1 MNNKANMRKRLI
13 ALGIVGAIVA
23 GIILGV
29 CLYIQYR
36 NDQKTVNV
44 LPVGNVAES
53 YWGDQISTSGQ
64 IVSDYVQQLYPD
76 SGKTISEV
84 FVTEGQQVSIGTP
97 LLQYDKTSLELD
109 VEAKEIE
116 VKQVDVKIDEAQRQ
130 LKKLQ
135 NTRPAS
141 NSTPRPTRKP
151 GSSSTSTPRPTR
163 TPAATKTPKPSP
175 TKTPTPSNSPI
186 PTPDVGVYSQL
197 DLDSIP
203 YKGTG
208 TTDDPYVFL
217 CKNGYALTP
226 AFFRH
231 MLGLD
236 NATTPTP
243 EPTAQPTPEPT
254 PEEPDAT
261 EDPGSQMEWTAEG
274 EDVGEM
280 EKEDEAGGET
290 VTDPD
295 QVGENGFAQE
305 SPEPGTKLVS
315 PFAAVFEVRE
325 QNSNYG
331 NLVSS
336 LKIDGTN
343 YSAALTLNGLF
354 NGMTA
359 GEIVAG
365 GTVEPQP
372 KGATPTPKP
381 TNTPKPSATPSNNYN
396 DMGYTSAELN
406 QMIKEKRREITNFQH
421 DLKQANLDLEKAK
434 RALENSTV
442 LSTMD
447 GQVTSLVDLDT
458 ALAENKPLLVVSGE
472 QQYYVSGTIS
482 EAWLG
487 SVNVG
492 DTITV
497 NSWMT
502 GQTYSAQ
509 IVSISDYPAEQE
521 GGYFGGESNPNSS
534 SYEFTGV
541 IQNPDDSLTANDYN
555 YVDITM
561 DVQDTT
567 SAEGLYLQRPYLR
580 EDDSGYY
587 VMKAGKNNRLV
598 KQYVLVGK
606 AIWGGQNMEIK
617 SGLTYDDF
625 VAFPYGPDVREGVR
639 VVLEGTEGEKPWPD
653 GLEEDPV
660 SSGLLEDGA
669 MLPEDGLTPAPD
681 DGMVVTPEDGISPD
695 GLPEENFGTDSSA
708 VGEESSAVG
717 DEGTEGTQIYTETG
731 EGGVVIP

>member
-1 MNNKANMRKRLI
+1 MNNKANMRRRLI
-13 ALGIVGAIVA
+13 ALGVAGAILV
-23 GIILGV
+23 GVILGAV
-29 CLYIQYR
+29 LYVQYR
-36 NDQKTVNV
+36 NDQKTVEV
-44 LPVGNVAES
+44 LPVNNVAES

-64 IVSDYVQQLYPD
+64 VVSDYVQQLYPD
-76 SGKTISEV
+76 STKTISEV
-84 FVTEGQQVSIGTP
+84 FVTEGQQVNIGTP

-135 NTRPAS
+135 NTRPVS
-141 NSTPRPTRKP
+141 NSTPRPTRTP
-151 GSSSTSTPRPTR
+151 GTVSTPRPTR
-163 TPAATKTPKPSP
+163 TPAATKTPRPSPTP
-175 TKTPTPSNSPI
+175 TKTPGPTNTPV
-186 PTPDVGVYSQL
+186 PTPDVGVYSLL
-197 DLDSIP
+197 DLESVP

-208 TTDDPYVFL
+208 TTEDPYVFL
-217 CKNGYALTP
+217 CKNGYAITP
-226 AFFRH
+226 SFFRH

-236 NATTPTP
+236 GPAPTP
-243 EPTAQPTPEPT
+243 VPTAEPTPEPT
-254 PEEPDAT
+254 PEEPDVSD
-261 EDPGSQMEWTAEG
+261 DPGSQLEWVTGG
-274 EDVGEM
+274 ETVGDTD
-280 EKEDEAGGET
+280 KEDEAGTGLTGPSQTGDGTFEE
-290 VTDPD
+290 D
-295 QVGENGFAQE
+295 
-305 SPEPGTKLVS
+305 SPEPDTKLVS
-315 PFAAVFEVRE
+315 PFAAIFEVRE
-325 QNSNYG
+325 ENSNYG

-354 NGMTA
+354 NGMSA
-359 GEIVAG
+359 AEIVAG
-365 GTVEPQP
+365 GIVEPQP

-381 TNTPKPSATPSNNYN
+381 TATPTPNPSSTPSNNYN

-406 QMIKEKRREITNFQH
+406 QLVKEKRREITNLQH

-447 GQVTSLVDLDT
+447 GQVGSVIDLDT
-458 ALAENKPLLVVSGE
+458 ALAENKPLLVVTGD

-509 IVSISDYPAEQE
+509 IVSVSDYPAEE
-521 GGYFGGESNPNSS
+521 GSGYYGGESNPNSS
-534 SYEFTGV
+534 SYEFTAV
-541 IQNPDDSLTANDYN
+541 IQNADDSLTANDYN

-625 VAFPYGPDVREGVR
+625 VAFPYGPDVKEGVR

-660 SSGLLEDGA
+660 SSGLLDDG
-669 MLPEDGLTPAPD
+669 LVPIPEDGTDLA
-681 DGMVVTPEDGISPD
+681 PEDGTASD
-695 GLPEENFGTDSSA
+695 GLPAGDFGT
-708 VGEESSAVG
+708 ESSALEDSSIPAG
-717 DEGTEGTQIYTETG
+717 DETQGIEPYTESGG
-731 EGGVVIP
+731 EVIP

>member
-1 MNNKANMRKRLI
+1 MNNKANMRRRLI
-13 ALGIVGAIVA
+13 AFGVAGAILIGV
-23 GIILGV
+23 ILSAF
-29 CLYIQYR
+29 LYVQYR
-36 NDQKTVNV
+36 NDQKTVEV

-64 IVSDYVQQLYPD
+64 VVSDYVQQLYPD
-76 SGKTISEV
+76 STKTISEV

-97 LLQYDKTSLELD
+97 LLQYDKTALDLE

-135 NTRPAS
+135 NTRPVS
-141 NSTPRPTRKP
+141 VTTPRPTRTP
-151 GSSSTSTPRPTR
+151 GSTSTSTPRPTR
-163 TPAATKTPKPSP
+163 TPAATRTPRPSASPTP
-175 TKTPTPSNSPI
+175 TKTPGPTNTPV
-186 PTPDVGVYSQL
+186 PTPDVGVYSLL
-197 DLDSIP
+197 DLESVP

-208 TTDDPYVFL
+208 TTEDPYVFL
-217 CKNGYALTP
+217 CKNGYAITP
-226 AFFRH
+226 SFFRH
-231 MLGLD
+231 MLGL
-236 NATTPTP
+236 NQTTPTP
-243 EPTAQPTPEPT
+243 EPTAEPTPEPT
-254 PEEPDAT
+254 PEEPDVSD
-261 EDPGSQMEWTAEG
+261 DPGSQLEWMAGG
-274 EDVGEM
+274 ETVESI
-280 EKEDEAGGET
+280 EKEDEAGT
-290 VTDPD
+290 SVTEPD
-295 QVGENGFAQE
+295 QVENSGFWQG
-305 SPEPGTKLVS
+305 SQDPDTKLVS

-325 QNSNYG
+325 ENSNYG

-381 TNTPKPSATPSNNYN
+381 TSTPTPNPSATPSNNYN

-406 QMIKEKRREITNFQH
+406 QLIKEKRREITNLQH

-442 LSTMD
+442 LSTME
-447 GQVTSLVDLDT
+447 GQVSSLIDLDT
-458 ALAENKPLLVVSGE
+458 ALAENKPLLIVSGE

-492 DTITV
+492 DTVTV

-509 IVSISDYPAEQE
+509 IVSISDYPADQE
-521 GGYFGGESNPNSS
+521 GGYYGGESNPNSS
-534 SYEFTGV
+534 SYEFTAV
-541 IQNPDDSLTANDYN
+541 IQNPDSSLTANDYN

-580 EDDSGYY
+580 EDDSGFY

-617 SGLTYDDF
+617 SGLTYEDF
-625 VAFPYGPDVREGVR
+625 VAFPYGADVKEGVR
-639 VVLEGTEGEKPWPD
+639 VVLQGTEGEKPWPD
-653 GLEEDPV
+653 GLEEEPV
-660 SSGLLEDGA
+660 SSGLLD
-669 MLPEDGLTPAPD
+669 DGLASVPDNDMAVMPDGGAAPD
-681 DGMVVTPEDGISPD
+681 DGTAGD
-695 GLPEENFGTDSSA
+695 FGTDSA
-708 VGEESSAVG
+708 VSEEPSVPEGGGEEG
-717 DEGTEGTQIYTETG
+717 ITLYEENGG
-731 EGGVVIP
+731 EVIP